1 MRGMLEQVIAID
13 GGAATGKS
21 TAMVRL
27 SRHLGWR
34 GISTGHVYRAATML
48 AMAEGIGP
56 ADAAGRL
63 AERLRAGALDYDV
76 DAQAYGIRDASGG
89 LRLLAV
95 EALTSPEVS
104 ALTPQYSRVPEVR
117 AALLDFQRG
126 LFAEPGLVADGRDCG
141 TVVFPNARLKVWLEV
156 DPVEAARRLERGLG
170 MTFAAAYADVLE
182 RNLADRNR
190 PNPMRPAEDALVM
203 DTTRLTP
210 DEVLRV
216 LVELARRRG
225 FARGA

>member
-1 MRGMLEQVIAID
+1 MLERVITID

-27 SRHLGWR
+27 ARHLGWR

-48 AMAEGIGP
+48 AMAEDIP
-56 ADAAGRL
+56 PHEAAARL
-63 AERLRAGALDYDV
+63 AARLRDGALGYDTEV
-76 DAQAYGIRDASGG
+76 MAYG
-89 LRLLAV
+89 LRRAEGALRVLDVA
-95 EALTSPEVS
+95 ALTSPEVS
-104 ALTPQYSRVPEVR
+104 ARTPQYSRVPEVR

-126 LFAEPGLVADGRDCG
+126 LYAEPGLVADGRDCG
-141 TVVFPNARLKVWLEV
+141 TVVFPDARLKVWLEV

-170 MTFAAAYADVLE
+170 VPFAAAYADVLE

-190 PNPMRPAEDALVM
+190 PNPMRPAEDALVI

-225 FARGA
+225 FSRGAD

>member
-1 MRGMLEQVIAID
+1 MERVITID

-21 TAMVRL
+21 TAMLRL
-27 SRHLGWR
+27 SRMLGWR
-34 GISTGHVYRAATML
+34 GVSTGHVYRAATVL
-48 AMAEGIGP
+48 ALMEGIRP
-56 ADAAGRL
+56 EAAATAL
-63 AERLRAGALDYDV
+63 SARLRAGGLEYDMA
-76 DAQAYGIRDASGG
+76 AQAYAIRLSSGVVV
-89 LRLLAV
+89 LDTVRL
-95 EALTSPEVS
+95 TTPEVS
-104 ALTPQYSRVPEVR
+104 AATPQYSRIAEVR

-225 FARGA
+225 FVRGA

>member
-1 MRGMLEQVIAID
+1 MLERVIAID

-27 SRHLGWR
+27 ARHLGWR
-34 GISTGHVYRAATML
+34 GVSTGHVYRAATML
-48 AMAEGIGP
+48 AMAEGIAP
-56 ADAAGRL
+56 QDAAVRLAGRL
-63 AERLRAGALDYDV
+63 RDGALAYDV
-76 DAQAYGIRDASGG
+76 EAQAYGLRAADGA
-89 LRLLAV
+89 LRLLGV
-95 EALTSPEVS
+95 PALTSPEVS
-104 ALTPQYSRVPEVR
+104 ALTPHYSRVPEVR

-126 LFAEPGLVADGRDCG
+126 LYAEPGLVADGRDCG
-141 TVVFPNARLKVWLEV
+141 TVVFPGARLKVWLEV
-156 DPVEAARRLERGLG
+156 DPVEAARRLERGLAVP
-170 MTFAAAYADVLE
+170 FVAAYADVLE

-225 FARGA
+225 FARGSD

>member
-1 MRGMLEQVIAID
+1 MLERVIAID

-27 SRHLGWR
+27 ARHLGWR
-34 GISTGHVYRAATML
+34 GVSTGHVYRAATML
-48 AMAEGIGP
+48 AMAEGIAP
-56 ADAAGRL
+56 QDAAVRLAGRL
-63 AERLRAGALDYDV
+63 RDGALAYDV
-76 DAQAYGIRDASGG
+76 EAQAYGLRGAGG
-89 LRLLAV
+89 SVRVLEV
-95 EALTSPEVS
+95 PALTSPEVS

-126 LFAEPGLVADGRDCG
+126 LYAEPGLVADGRDCG
-141 TVVFPNARLKVWLEV
+141 TVVFPGARLKVWLEV

-170 MTFAAAYADVLE
+170 VPFAAAYADVLE

-225 FARGA
+225 FAQGSD

>member
-1 MRGMLEQVIAID
+1 MLERVITID

-27 SRHLGWR
+27 SQHLGWR

-48 AMAEGIGP
+48 AMAEGVGP
-56 ADAAGRL
+56 ADAAEKL
-63 AERLRAGALDYDV
+63 AARLRAGALDYDV
-76 DAQAYGIRDASGG
+76 SAQAYGLRGPDGTM
-89 LRLLAV
+89 RLLDVA
-95 EALTSPEVS
+95 ELTSPEVS

-117 AALLDFQRG
+117 AALLEFQRG
-126 LFAEPGLVADGRDCG
+126 MFSEPGLVADGRDCG
-141 TVVFPNARLKVWLEV
+141 TVVFPRAALKVWLEV

-182 RNLADRNR
+182 RNLADRSR
-190 PNPMRPAEDALVM
+190 SNPMRPADDALVM

-216 LVELARRRG
+216 LVELGRRRG
-225 FARGA
+225 LVRGS